1 MVSLRHL
8 SELCNGDVTSLH
20 RGIWQ
25 HHRVTAIRIKF
36 SFKSL
41 VQNYEPK
48 SRRMALELKDLE
60 QANMNWSR
68 MLTPRHWLCSWS
80 SKWDAPRWCKRTAM
94 GWPWGP
100 WGQGT
105 CPRLLDGAG
114 SSLGHT
120 RWRGGGWTQLPRPRA
135 PQCSAAHQI
144 HLGRKGKTLSQETVW
159 SQPHP
164 WLPVYAVSVAGSD
177 VGWQHRRM

>member
-60 QANMNWSR
+60 QANMNWSHPNVNAAT
-68 MLTPRHWLCSWS
+68 LALQLEQQVGCSQMVQEDCNGVALGTLGTGDLSTS
-80 SKWDAPRWCKRTAM
+80 SRWCWEQLGAHKVERRWMDPAASASGTSVQCCPSNT
-94 GWPWGP
+94 PW
-100 WGQGT
+100 
-105 CPRLLDGAG
+105 
-114 SSLGHT
+114 
-120 RWRGGGWTQLPRPRA
+120 
-135 PQCSAAHQI
+135 
-144 HLGRKGKTLSQETVW
+144 
-159 SQPHP
+159 
-164 WLPVYAVSVAGSD
+164 
-177 VGWQHRRM
+177 